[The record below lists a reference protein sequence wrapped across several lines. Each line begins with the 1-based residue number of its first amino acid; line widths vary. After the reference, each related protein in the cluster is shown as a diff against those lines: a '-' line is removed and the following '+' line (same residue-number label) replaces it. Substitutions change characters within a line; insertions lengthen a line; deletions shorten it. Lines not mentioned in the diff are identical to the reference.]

1 VDHPVLLPENFQV
14 VATLIYI
21 KVARKFAV
29 PKPTRMFIPECA
41 RVVLRNKEQID
52 FWTQELSV
60 TETTLRQAIHAAGP
74 ILKDIR
80 EYLGQS
86 LLADEE
92 QPDMQFISD
101 FQFYA
106 RSGKFG
112 AG

>member
-1 VDHPVLLPENFQV
+1 
-14 VATLIYI
+14 LIYI
-21 KVARKFAV
+21 KLARKFAV

-60 TETTLRQAIHAAGP
+60 TETILRQAIDAVGP

-80 EYLGQS
+80 EHLGQTYM
-86 LLADEE
+86 AAEE
-92 QPDMQFISD
+92 QPDLQFISN

-112 AG
+112 VG